1 MNTTNEHTVEFRLF
15 RGTLKPETLL
25 AIFQFVA
32 GLYHLAKAS
41 TPGRL
46 QRVDWYELADGIL
59 EACPTEV
66 GELAEY
72 LLAKELMT
80 ETDGRRGALCA

>member
-25 AIFQFVA
+25 ATFQFVA

-46 QRVDWYELADGIL
+46 QRVDW
-59 EACPTEV
+59 
-66 GELAEY
+66 
-72 LLAKELMT
+72 
-80 ETDGRRGALCA
+80 